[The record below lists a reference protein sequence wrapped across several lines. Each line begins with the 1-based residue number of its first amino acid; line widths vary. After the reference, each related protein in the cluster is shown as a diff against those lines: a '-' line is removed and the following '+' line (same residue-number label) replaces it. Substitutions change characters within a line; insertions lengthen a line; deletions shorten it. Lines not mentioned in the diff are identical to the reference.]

1 MLLIGAPSITSGLWW
16 EVAPAGPSEKCSQ
29 SVCGEACAAINTLLA
44 SRTALVTVEQTGP
57 VLGPFASALGPTL
70 GLGTIWV

>member
-1 MLLIGAPSITSGLWW
+1 MT
-16 EVAPAGPSEKCSQ
+16 PARPSEKCSQ
-29 SVCGEACAAINTLLA
+29 SVWGQACAGIHTLLA
-44 SRTALVTVEQTGP
+44 SRTALMTVGQAGP